1 MVEHSEHP
9 LVAKVAATTVA
20 ATTTANQREKFFLNR
35 IKIARNLRW
44 LVWFKVLSWAM
55 LNTFI
60 SWNRILRNVPS
71 LPCLNCIL
79 LDSRSLFHNTKI
91 VARSMNSCC
100 KCECISHWCNAR
112 ERNQLNMVTCF
123 DWACNWKSLH
133 ISSKKNTFIKP
144 MIQCL
149 VFTALLF
156 SHLSTNIEI
165 KHILFLAFRTL
176 RNGFLH
182 CVKKRSPI

>member
-9 LVAKVAATTVA
+9 LVAKVAATTAA

-44 LVWFKVLSWAM
+44 LVWFKVLSCVM

-133 ISSKKNTFIKP
+133 ISSAK
-144 MIQCL
+144 
-149 VFTALLF
+149 
-156 SHLSTNIEI
+156 
-165 KHILFLAFRTL
+165 KHIYKNYDSMLGVYCSPFLSLEHQFQAYSIS
-176 RNGFLH
+176 
-182 CVKKRSPI
+182 CV